1 MTHHF
6 ALVLVADGDVG
17 VLHGDVLLDELA
29 LGLLGLGLSLGDGT
43 RDDGATGDDLL
54 GLGGA
59 EAGLLGAGSGCAV
72 SEAVRRSRRSR
83 GAASVDGV
91 VGTRLSHGRCGA
103 MESAFAGRDVPPETR
118 THRGGRGSHLR
129 DGRDGGHGRH
139 RGGHFDVRG
148 GATL

>member
-29 LGLLGLGLSLGDGT
+29 LGLLGLGLSLGDGA
-43 RDDGATGDDLL
+43 RDDGAAGDDLL

-59 EAGLLGAGSGCAV
+59 EAGL
-72 SEAVRRSRRSR
+72 
-83 GAASVDGV
+83 
-91 VGTRLSHGRCGA
+91 
-103 MESAFAGRDVPPETR
+103 
-118 THRGGRGSHLR
+118 R
-129 DGRDGGHGRH
+129 DGRDGGHGGH

>member
-29 LGLLGLGLSLGDGT
+29 LGLLGLGLSLGDGA
-43 RDDGATGDDLL
+43 RDDGAAGDDLL

-91 VGTRLSHGRCGA
+91 VGTRLGVAERWKAHSPAATSRRKRVRTGA
-103 MESAFAGRDVPPETR
+103 V
-118 THRGGRGSHLR
+118 GGLTCAT
-129 DGRDGGHGRH
+129 
-139 RGGHFDVRG
+139 
-148 GATL
+148 GATEAMADIVADISM